1 MREAV
6 LMNLMIGPGVP
17 MPVPRSV
24 LDALTSVKVITD
36 AGEAMSGFEL
46 NFTIDA
52 RSPLHTILLLSG
64 GALPPIMRVIVTAT
78 VKGVA
83 EVLIDGV
90 MTNHRSTQGPDGRVA
105 LTIMGKDLAALMAY
119 FPPIPIPYP
128 AIPAEVRVLTILAK
142 YAVFGV
148 IPLVIPS
155 VLVDV
160 PLPTDVIP
168 RQQGTD
174 LEYVKAL
181 AEQVGYVFYMKPG
194 PQPGM
199 SFAYWGP
206 EIKVGAPQPALT
218 LDLEYHRNVASLSF
232 QYDAEAAELPIVWI
246 QEQVTKAPIPIPIPD
261 ITPLNPPLALVPPI
275 PRRFPSIDETAK
287 YSPVRA
293 ALIGIARAAKRAD
306 VVTGSGTLDVLRY
319 GRLLR
324 ARELVGVR
332 GAGTAFDGLYY
343 VKSVTH
349 EIQRGSYN
357 QSFTLKRNGL
367 VSNIPKVPV

>member
-1 MREAV
+1 MRDAV
-6 LMNLMIGPGVP
+6 LMNLMIGPAVP
-17 MPVPRSV
+17 IPVPRAV
-24 LDALTSVKVITD
+24 LDALTSVRVMTD

-46 NFTIDA
+46 DFTIDA
-52 RSPLHTILLLSG
+52 RSPLQTLLLLSG
-64 GALPPIMRVIVTAT
+64 GALPPLMRVIVTAT
-78 VKGVA
+78 VNGTA

-90 MTNHRSTQGPDGRVA
+90 MTHHRTGQSPDGRVA
-105 LTIMGKDLAALMAY
+105 LTIMGKDLAAVMAY
-119 FPPIPIPYP
+119 LPPIPIPYP
-128 AIPAEVRVLTILAK
+128 AMPAEVRVLTILAK
-142 YAVFGV
+142 YAMFGV
-148 IPLVIPS
+148 IPMVIPS
-155 VLVDV
+155 VMIDV

-174 LEYVKAL
+174 LEYVRAL
-181 AEQVGYVFYMKPG
+181 ADEVGYVFYMKPG
-194 PQPGM
+194 PVPGM

-206 EIKVGAPQPALT
+206 EIKVGAPQRALT

-232 QYDAEAAELPIVWI
+232 EYDAEAAELPIVWI
-246 QEQVTKAPIPIPIPD
+246 QEPVSKAPIPIPIPD

-275 PRRFPSIDETAK
+275 PKRFPSIDETAK

-293 ALIGIARAAKRAD
+293 LLSGIAKAAKRAD
-306 VVTGSGTLDVLRY
+306 VVTGTGSLDVLRY
-319 GRLLR
+319 GRLLH

-349 EIQRGSYN
+349 EIQRGSYR

-367 VSNIPKVPV
+367 VSSVPQVPV